1 MWMRALCVA
10 TMLGGC
16 VPPERTETLVS
27 DHQLPEVSDP
37 LGVAVNQC
45 AQQQGLAGVVTVR
58 LSVDP
63 DGGAGTISADQGG
76 SELARCTGQ
85 ALASTRFPGP
95 DRGRTFVIPFTVG
108 T

>member
-1 MWMRALCVA
+1 MWTRALCLAAGLV
-10 TMLGGC
+10 GC
-16 VPPERTETLVS
+16 MPVDHTETLVS

-45 AQQQGLAGVVTVR
+45 AQQQGLSGVVTVR
-58 LSVDP
+58 LSIDP

-76 SELARCTGQ
+76 SELVRCAGQ
-85 ALASTRFPGP
+85 ALGATRFPRP
-95 DRGRTFVIPFTVG
+95 DRGRTFVVPIAVG